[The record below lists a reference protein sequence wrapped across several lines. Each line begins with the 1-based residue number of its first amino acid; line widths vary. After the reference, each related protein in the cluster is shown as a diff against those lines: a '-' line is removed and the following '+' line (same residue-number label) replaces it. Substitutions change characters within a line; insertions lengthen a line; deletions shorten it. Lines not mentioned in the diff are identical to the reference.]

1 MKYVSFGF
9 FSRYDQENKKSG
21 GSCRTNRPEND
32 VLSVLSCQPV
42 KQKISLTIDYEGLKA
57 WRSDEKQTECNGILQ
72 NNSYLLKPQF
82 FHLSKS
88 ICRLTQSFFA

>member
-32 VLSVLSCQPV
+32 VLSVLSCHV
-42 KQKISLTIDYEGLKA
+42 ETVALLTRNA
-57 WRSDEKQTECNGILQ
+57 R
-72 NNSYLLKPQF
+72 
-82 FHLSKS
+82 
-88 ICRLTQSFFA
+88 